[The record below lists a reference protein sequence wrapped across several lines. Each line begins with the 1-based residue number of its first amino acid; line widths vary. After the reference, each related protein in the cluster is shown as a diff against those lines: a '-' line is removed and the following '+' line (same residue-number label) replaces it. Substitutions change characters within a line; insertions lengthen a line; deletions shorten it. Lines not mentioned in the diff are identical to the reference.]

1 VPRNKN
7 EFQARVYFLLLQEC
21 LNGERFFWFL
31 SASCNKDKVLSV
43 DPSNVSELPDFII
56 VFVAVNAI
64 EL

>member
-1 VPRNKN
+1 M
-7 EFQARVYFLLLQEC
+7 YFLLLQEC

-43 DPSNVSELPDFII
+43 DSSNVSELPDFII